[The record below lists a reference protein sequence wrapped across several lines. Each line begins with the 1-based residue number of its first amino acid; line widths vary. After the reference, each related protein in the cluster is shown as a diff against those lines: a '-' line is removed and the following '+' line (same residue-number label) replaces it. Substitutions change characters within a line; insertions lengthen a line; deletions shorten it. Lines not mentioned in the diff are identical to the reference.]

1 MPADSRVDVKRYGSW
16 PVVITA
22 LIGASLVG
30 SLVTLALVGFIRGG
44 GLVDGFQSGD
54 FVGRPWTLFVAIL
67 VSDAVLLLTVY
78 LLLVRRGVVGWRDL
92 GLGPG
97 TVDRPVLRGLAY
109 GLLFLFV
116 SGVIANLLTQLGIQQ
131 DQARQFP
138 IAGTGPFAA
147 AGILA
152 AGVVFA
158 PFAEEVFFR
167 GFIFQAMTE
176 RKGWV
181 RGLVYS
187 SALFALVH
195 ANAAAF
201 LPLAAGAAILAVAYK
216 RTGTLW
222 VPIVAHAVNNAFALM
237 VLLLSA

>member
-1 MPADSRVDVKRYGSW
+1 MKRYGSW
-16 PVVITA
+16 PVVIIT
-22 LIGASLVG
+22 LVGSSLVG
-30 SLVTLALVGFIRGG
+30 SFVTLALVEFIGG
-44 GLVDGFQSGD
+44 GSLVEGFQSGD
-54 FVGRPWTLFVAIL
+54 FLDRPWTLFVAIL

-78 LLLVRRGVVGWRDL
+78 LLLVRRGVAGWREL

-97 TVDRPVLRGLAY
+97 TVDRPVLRGLGY

-116 SGVIANLLTQLGIQQ
+116 SGVIAAMLAQLGVQQ

-138 IAGTGPFAA
+138 IAGTGPLAA

-167 GFIFQAMTE
+167 GFIFQAMAE
-176 RKGWV
+176 RKGWI
-181 RGLVYS
+181 RGLTYS
-187 SALFALVH
+187 SVLFALVH
-195 ANAAAF
+195 ANVAAF
-201 LPLAAGAAILAVAYK
+201 LPLAVGAAILAVAYK

-222 VPIVAHAVNNAFALM
+222 VPIVAHGVNNAFALM
-237 VLLLSA
+237 VLLLST